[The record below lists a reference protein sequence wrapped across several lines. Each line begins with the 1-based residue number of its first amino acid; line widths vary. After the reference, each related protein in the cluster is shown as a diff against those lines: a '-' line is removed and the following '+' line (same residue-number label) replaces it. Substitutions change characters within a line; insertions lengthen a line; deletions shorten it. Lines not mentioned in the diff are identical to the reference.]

1 MYYFKIIH
9 LGNNTNPDFNLQAS
23 QTIYK
28 LFFSLIYKSFF
39 LIWLKTLREGIER
52 ERDRKFSL
60 SELSSTTD
68 TCHLIKSSLSPSPSH
83 FLPTSL
89 FLSMASWFSN
99 HSNWASWNK
108 LPHSLS
114 SFSPPTSIHS
124 TGAGT
129 SCSSVPL
136 SYSSLVKLLN

>member
-68 TCHLIKSSLSPSPSH
+68 TCYLIKSSLSPSPSH

-89 FLSMASWFSN
+89 FLSMVFL
-99 HSNWASWNK
+99 
-108 LPHSLS
+108 LPSLPLFLLLYES
-114 SFSPPTSIHS
+114 PCFLLSLFLPFLDLFPPRYHACWPFSP
-124 TGAGT
+124 
-129 SCSSVPL
+129 L
-136 SYSSLVKLLN
+136 SFFV